1 MYKIEKPLKN
11 RNGILYIDGCNTLDL
26 ARQYNTPLY
35 VYSENRIRENYRK
48 AFNAFKKAYNKF
60 RLFYA
65 IKANNNPAILN
76 ILRQE
81 GAGFDASCPEEIE
94 LALKAGAKPHEIL
107 YSGVYHRNEEL
118 EYALKKKVRIN
129 LEGISQIK
137 RLLKIGKPD
146 FISFRINPGISG
158 GSIKGLVFA
167 GPDAKFGIEEE
178 RALEAYK
185 IAKEAGIKRFGMHM
199 MTGSCVLDSE
209 YFAAAASKL
218 LDIAGRISKEL
229 KIEFEIIDIGGG
241 LGVTYK
247 PGEEELDVESTAKK
261 VANIF
266 NKKIKENGLGSPML
280 LIEPGRFIVCD
291 AGILLTKVHSI
302 KNAKKRFIGVDAGMN
317 NLLRPMLYDAYHH
330 IFAANKLNEKA
341 IEKVNVVGPICENTD
356 QLAKDRLLPHIE
368 EGDLLAILNAGAYGF
383 SMGSRYNSRPMCAE
397 VLCNNGKS
405 EIIRERETIEDIYR
419 NVNVPNRLKEKI

>member
-1 MYKIEKPLKN
+1 M
-11 RNGILYIDGCNTLDL
+11 DGCNTLDL
-26 ARQYNTPLY
+26 AKKYDTPLY
-35 VYSENRIRENYRK
+35 VYSENRIRENYKK
-48 AFNAFKKAYNKF
+48 AFNAFKNAYKEF
-60 RLFYA
+60 RLLYA
-65 IKANNNPAILN
+65 IKANNNLAILN

-94 LALKAGAKPHEIL
+94 LALKTGVKPDEIL

-118 EYALKKKVRIN
+118 EFALKKKIRIN

-137 RLLKIGKPD
+137 RLLKMGKPD

-178 RALEAYK
+178 KALEAYR
-185 IAKEAGIKRFGMHM
+185 IAKGAGIKRFGMHM
-199 MTGSCVLDSE
+199 MTGSCVLDPE

-218 LDIAGRISKEL
+218 LDIAGRISREL
-229 KIEFEIIDIGGG
+229 GIEFEIIDIGGG

-247 PGEEELDVESTAKK
+247 PGEKDLDVESAARK
-261 VANIF
+261 VAEAF
-266 NKKIKENGLGSPML
+266 KRKVKENGLGDPML

-291 AGILLTKVHSI
+291 AGILLTRVHSI
-302 KNAKKRFIGVDAGMN
+302 KDAKKRFIGVDAGMN

-330 IFAANKLNEKA
+330 IFIANKLNEK
-341 IEKVNVVGPICENTD
+341 ENEGVNVVGPVCENTD
-356 QLAKDRLLPHIE
+356 QLARDRVLPHIE
-368 EGDLLAILNAGAYGF
+368 EGDLLAVLNAGAYGF
-383 SMGSRYNSRPMCAE
+383 SMGSHYNSRSMCAE

-405 EIIRERETIEDIYR
+405 EIIRERETTEDIYR
-419 NVNVPNRLKEKI
+419 NVKIPERLKK

>member
-1 MYKIEKPLKN
+1 MYKIEKPLEN
-11 RNGILYIDGCNTLDL
+11 RNGLLYIDGCNTLDL
-26 ARQYNTPLY
+26 ARQYDTPLY
-35 VYSENRIRENYRK
+35 VYSENRIRENYRR
-48 AFNAFKKAYNKF
+48 AFSAFKNAYKKF

-65 IKANNNPAILN
+65 IKANNNLAILN

-81 GAGFDASCPEEIE
+81 GAGFDAACPEEIE
-94 LALKAGAKPHEIL
+94 LALKAGAKPDEIL

-118 EYALKKKVRIN
+118 EFALKKKVRIN
-129 LEGISQIK
+129 LEGISQIN

-158 GSIKGLVFA
+158 GSIKGLIFA

-178 RALEAYK
+178 KALEAYR

-199 MTGSCVLDSE
+199 MTGSCVLDPE

-229 KIEFEIIDIGGG
+229 GIEFEIIDIGGG

-247 PGEEELDVESTAKK
+247 PGERELNVELAAKK
-261 VANIF
+261 VAEVF
-266 NKKIKENGLGSPML
+266 KRKVKENGLGDPKL

-302 KNAKKRFIGVDAGMN
+302 KDAKKRFIGVDAGMN
-317 NLLRPMLYDAYHH
+317 NLLRPMLYDAYHQ
-330 IFAANKLNEKA
+330 IFVANKLNERET
-341 IEKVNVVGPICENTD
+341 EKVNVVGPVCENTD

-368 EGDLLAILNAGAYGF
+368 EGDLLAVLNAGAYGF
-383 SMGSRYNSRPMCAE
+383 SMASRYNSRPMCAE
-397 VLCNNGKS
+397 VLCDNGKS
-405 EIIRERETIEDIYR
+405 EIIREREKFKDISG
-419 NVNVPNRLKEKI
+419 NVNIPKRLEK

>member
-1 MYKIEKPLKN
+1 MYKIENPLENKN
-11 RNGILYIDGCNTLDL
+11 GTLYIEGCNTLDL
-26 ARQYNTPLY
+26 ARQYDTPLY
-35 VYSENRIRENYRK
+35 VYSESRIRENYSR
-48 AFNAFKKAYNKF
+48 AFNAFKNAYNNF

-65 IKANNNPAILN
+65 IKANNNLAIVN

-81 GAGFDASCPEEIE
+81 GSGFDVSCPAEIE
-94 LALKAGAKPHEIL
+94 LALMAGAKPDEIL

-118 EYALKKKVRIN
+118 EFALKKKVRIN

-158 GSIKGLVFA
+158 GLIKGLIFA

-185 IAKEAGIKRFGMHM
+185 IAKEAGIRRFGMHM
-199 MTGSCVLDSE
+199 MTGSCVLDHK
-209 YFAAAASKL
+209 YFAGAASKL
-218 LDIAGRISKEL
+218 LDIAGKIRKEL
-229 KIEFEIIDIGGG
+229 GIRFEIIDIGGG

-247 PGEEELDVESTAKK
+247 HGEKDLDIEKTAEEVADVFKKK
-261 VANIF
+261 V
-266 NKKIKENGLGSPML
+266 KENDLGNPML
-280 LIEPGRFIVCD
+280 LIEPGRYIVCD
-291 AGILLTKVHSI
+291 ASILLTKVHSI
-302 KNAKKRFIGVDAGMN
+302 KDAKKRFIGVDAGMN
-317 NLLRPMLYDAYHH
+317 NLIRPMLYEAYHH
-330 IFAANKLNEKA
+330 IFVANKLNEKET
-341 IEKVNVVGPICENTD
+341 EKVNVVGPICENTD

-383 SMGSRYNSRPMCAE
+383 SMGSRYNSKPMCAE

-405 EIIRERETIEDIYR
+405 EIIRERETIEEIYR
-419 NVNVPNRLKEKI
+419 NVKIPERFKG